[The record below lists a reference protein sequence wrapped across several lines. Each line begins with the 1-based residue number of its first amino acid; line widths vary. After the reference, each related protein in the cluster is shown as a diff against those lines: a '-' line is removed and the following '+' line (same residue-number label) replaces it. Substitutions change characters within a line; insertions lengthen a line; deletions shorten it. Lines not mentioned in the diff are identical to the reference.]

1 MDLNDDLGD
10 KSGNLRKINHFQ
22 KFDKANRKFCL
33 QKMLDISSTLA
44 LKIGDNLI

>member
-22 KFDKANRKFCL
+22 KFDEANRKFCL
-33 QKMLDISSTLA
+33 QKMLDISS
-44 LKIGDNLI
+44 IMCVR